1 MLAREMAELVR
12 DTKPQLLFGHSS
24 GLFPGRLDAQ
34 ASRASF

>member
-12 DTKPQLLFGHSS
+12 DTNPQLLFGHLS

-34 ASRASF
+34 VLRASF